1 MSTALEAASLIM
13 IPTSYSDGLL
23 ASAKPND
30 GAGDFTFTRG
40 SNLSATRVNADGYIE
55 KGYENLLLQSNS
67 FDTNP
72 PWGNTSISFA
82 SGQSGYDGSSDA
94 WIIERVGVNG
104 HIRQTPPLGNVST
117 FSIYVKANTLNWVRI
132 RTDSVQNAYFNLD
145 PTFIGNRI
153 GYTQNVIDATITD
166 IGNGWFRCTAT
177 AIGYDRFL
185 VYPAVD
191 NQDTSGTSGSIYIQD
206 AMINQG
212 MVAHPY
218 IETTT
223 APVAAGILEDTP
235 RIDFSGGNQSLLLEP
250 SRTNE
255 FSHSEYLGEPN
266 SQAYNVT
273 IAANAAIS
281 PEGLNNAYSLISNTG
296 ANEHFLGMYWYGAA
310 SGGTETFSVY
320 AKANGYDW
328 LYLRTNTGSWS
339 TAHANFNLAT
349 GEKGLIGSGLNSSS
363 IVDMGN
369 GWYRCSITYSNRA
382 VSARLQITSRPSEG
396 ASSVFTADGTSG
408 AYIYGAQLE
417 EASYPTSYIPTYG
430 VSQTRLG
437 EGASYSG
444 FSSLIGQTEGTL
456 FLDIE
461 NSSDGTEIF
470 SLNRSIVNSIF
481 LLGSGGV
488 YRAFIYADGTTISQV
503 TSINVSDRIK
513 IAIAYQS
520 NNWAIYANG
529 LQVYTNN
536 TQTWTPNVAIDLI
549 NFNTGGYAASKGAVR
564 YNQVS
569 IIPIALSDEACIEL
583 TTI

>member
-30 GAGDFTFTRG
+30 GAGDFTFSRG
-40 SNLSATRVNADGYIE
+40 SNISATRVNADGYIE

-67 FDTNP
+67 FDTT
-72 PWGNTSISFA
+72 WQQSGTTRT
-82 SGQSGYDGSSDA
+82 SGQTGYYGTNDA
-94 WIIERVGVNG
+94 WLLNKNLSQAFLFQGV
-104 HIRQTPPLGNVST
+104 T
-117 FSIYVKANTLNWVRI
+117 FSGVQTISIYAKAGSLNWVLVGSSI
-132 RTDSVQNAYFNLD
+132 YGGYFDLFNGVEGSS
-145 PTFIGNRI
+145 IGNAI
-153 GYTQNVIDATITD
+153 STKITPVGD
-166 IGNGWFRCTAT
+166 GWYRCEVSGIHNITTSFR
-177 AIGYDRFL
+177 
-185 VYPAVD
+185 VYPAD
-191 NQDTSGTSGSIYIQD
+191 GDLDTSGTSGSIYIQD
-206 AMINQG
+206 AMLNQG
-212 MVAHPY
+212 LVAYPY
-218 IETTT
+218 VETTT